1 MTNLPKAALFL
12 STALAVGF
20 GLQPAAADNIRVSTT
35 VAETSNWVA
44 AARKFKELVEERSDH
59 TVEVFPSGV
68 LVGGND
74 RVELEMAQ
82 AGAVDIIMKSTPWL
96 SQISSDFMVIAMP
109 WIFPDADTAMA
120 VMDGPVG
127 ERLSE
132 KLAGAGVEPLGWGSG
147 SFFQLYS
154 NPGPIE
160 TPEDIAGVKIRTPG
174 LDLYLDSWTAIG
186 AVPVAMSFAEVFTA
200 LQAGA
205 IDGGISPIP
214 LIYTSRFF
222 EVSKNI
228 AKINFSFEAVGMLG
242 STAALARFS
251 DEDKEMIRMAAHDA
265 MVFQRELAASEE
277 AELAAKMEA
286 EGVTITVP
294 SPEALDA
301 FKAKV
306 APVFDSGPPP
316 DIQCERPGMCIFGE
330 DGRVRVEVS
339 RISIRP
345 MKLRTSSEDELK
357 DWAEPAGASAAART
371 SAEAAILKRNMGG
384 SLS

>member
-1 MTNLPKAALFL
+1 MTFIPKSALFL
-12 STALAVGF
+12 STALAVGLS
-20 GLQPAAADNIRVSTT
+20 LQPAAADNIRVSTT

-44 AARKFKELVEERSDH
+44 AARKFKELVEERSEH

-96 SQISSDFMVIAMP
+96 SQISGDFMVVAMP
-109 WIFPDADTAMA
+109 WIFPDADTAME

-127 ERLSE
+127 DRLSE
-132 KLAGAGVEPLGWGSG
+132 KLAVAGVEPLGWGSG

-160 TPEDIAGVKIRTPG
+160 TPEDISGVKIRTPG

-200 LQAGA
+200 LQSGA

-214 LIYTSRFF
+214 LIYASRFF

-228 AKINFSFEAVGMLG
+228 TKIDYSFEAVGMLG

-251 DEDKEMIRMAAHDA
+251 DEDKEMIRGAAHDA
-265 MVFQRELAASEE
+265 MVYQRELAASEE
-277 AELAAKMEA
+277 ADLAAKMEA
-286 EGVTITVP
+286 EGVTIHVP

-301 FKAKV
+301 FMAKV
-306 APVFDSGPPP
+306 APVFDTYRQSIGA
-316 DIQCERPGMCIFGE
+316 DLVAE
-330 DGRVRVEVS
+330 VE
-339 RISIRP
+339 
-345 MKLRTSSEDELK
+345 
-357 DWAEPAGASAAART
+357 AEVEKAAAD
-371 SAEAAILKRNMGG
+371 
-384 SLS
+384 

>member
-174 LDLYLDSWTAIG
+174 LDLYLDSWLAI
-186 AVPVAMSFAEVFTA
+186 
-200 LQAGA
+200 
-205 IDGGISPIP
+205 
-214 LIYTSRFF
+214 
-222 EVSKNI
+222 
-228 AKINFSFEAVGMLG
+228 EAV
-242 STAALARFS
+242 
-251 DEDKEMIRMAAHDA
+251 
-265 MVFQRELAASEE
+265 
-277 AELAAKMEA
+277 
-286 EGVTITVP
+286 
-294 SPEALDA
+294 
-301 FKAKV
+301 
-306 APVFDSGPPP
+306 
-316 DIQCERPGMCIFGE
+316 
-330 DGRVRVEVS
+330 
-339 RISIRP
+339 
-345 MKLRTSSEDELK
+345 
-357 DWAEPAGASAAART
+357 
-371 SAEAAILKRNMGG
+371 
-384 SLS
+384 

>member
-1 MTNLPKAALFL
+1 M
-12 STALAVGF
+12 
-20 GLQPAAADNIRVSTT
+20 
-35 VAETSNWVA
+35 
-44 AARKFKELVEERSDH
+44 
-59 TVEVFPSGV
+59 
-68 LVGGND
+68 
-74 RVELEMAQ
+74 
-82 AGAVDIIMKSTPWL
+82 
-96 SQISSDFMVIAMP
+96 
-109 WIFPDADTAMA
+109 
-120 VMDGPVG
+120 
-127 ERLSE
+127 
-132 KLAGAGVEPLGWGSG
+132 EPLGWGSG

-251 DEDKEMIRMAAHDA
+251 DEDKEMIRTAAHDA

-306 APVFDSGPPP
+306 APVFDSYRESIGA
-316 DIQCERPGMCIFGE
+316 DLVAE
-330 DGRVRVEVS
+330 VE
-339 RISIRP
+339 
-345 MKLRTSSEDELK
+345 SEVEK
-357 DWAEPAGASAAART
+357 AAA
-371 SAEAAILKRNMGG
+371 N
-384 SLS
+384 

>member
-1 MTNLPKAALFL
+1 MTTRTRPITLKGALLL
-12 STALAVGF
+12 SGMMLIATGS
-20 GLQPAAADNIRVSTT
+20 GADTIRLSTT

-44 AARKFKELVEERSDH
+44 AANKFKELVEERSAGAH
-59 TVEVFPSGV
+59 VVEVYPSGV

-96 SQISSDFMVIAMP
+96 SQINPEFMVIAMP
-109 WIFPDADTAMA
+109 WIFPDADAAMT

-127 ERLSE
+127 DRLSG
-132 KLAGAGVEPLGWGSG
+132 KLAEAGVEALAWGSG

-160 TPEDIAGVKIRTPG
+160 TPDDIAGVKIRTPG
-174 LDLYLDSWTAIG
+174 LDLYLDAWSAVG
-186 AVPVAMSFAEVFTA
+186 AVPVSMSFAEVFTA

-214 LIYTSRFF
+214 LIYASRFF

-228 AKINFSFEAVGMLG
+228 AEINFSFEAVGMLA

-251 DEDKEMIRMAAHDA
+251 QEDRDLIAEAARDA
-265 MVFQRELAASEE
+265 MIFQREVAAAEE
-277 AELAAKMEA
+277 EELAAAMEA
-286 EGVTITVP
+286 EGVTIQTP

-301 FKAKV
+301 FKARV
-306 APVFDSGPPP
+306 GPVFEKYRETIGADL
-316 DIQCERPGMCIFGE
+316 
-330 DGRVRVEVS
+330 VAEV
-339 RISIRP
+339 
-345 MKLRTSSEDELK
+345 
-357 DWAEPAGASAAART
+357 
-371 SAEAAILKRNMGG
+371 EAAVSALGN
-384 SLS
+384 